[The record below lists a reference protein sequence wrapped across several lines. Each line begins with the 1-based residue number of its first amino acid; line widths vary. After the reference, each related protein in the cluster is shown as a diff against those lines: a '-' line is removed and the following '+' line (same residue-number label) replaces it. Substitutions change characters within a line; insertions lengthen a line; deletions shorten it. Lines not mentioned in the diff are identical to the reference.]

1 MTCTNAYYDGMY
13 YWAHTMIHICWHTN
27 TVSLAETHHCTNIRL
42 QCEVVSRGIG
52 WNIEVFH
59 PGLIIL
65 GIFQKLVPKNVTFNL
80 LIFPLLH
87 LHRLIVDG
95 LNSNLLADPPKLL
108 ICTLYFIHFTSSII
122 DHTWFELKFV
132 LWSPTALNLYFS
144 GTGLSLSWSTTTK
157 ACWTYLLRRRDWT
170 SFEQI

>member
-144 GTGLSLSWSTTTK
+144 GTGLSLSWSTTR
-157 ACWTYLLRRRDWT
+157 ACWTYLLRWRDWT
-170 SFEQI
+170 AFEQI